1 MIQKTNIRNKYFYL
15 TVAAVGLLV
24 WIFIGPFIAALTAF
38 ALWIAS
44 FGFDEEVDVDK
55 ERTDRV
61 RLVVN
66 EAFNRSKGVMNSNVL
81 LGAWGLDASQSVGDD
96 LVHKRLLYNMM
107 TGMNRLGYG
116 FVPDFRYGHRR
127 LAFNE
132 PCVVYRTSV
141 NPNAGIPESVH
152 TAELFLK
159 LLAIT
164 MNGQY
169 PSQADFE
176 FIKKSIATLEPAAKH
191 HPHLMA
197 FILWQVQKKQ
207 PYDKKTK
214 DEVLVLPQETKRV
227 FLNMLVESVSTS
239 GSIDD
244 SRIEALKKILPTLD
258 MNPDMIHSLLHQSL
272 TDEAFALFE
281 DGFAVIEPAQVGTEY
296 SIPQQN
302 AGPQGC
308 LQELPFDHSQQES
321 CLPDQEAQNDPAP
334 FLDERRLAE
343 LKAHTQEAQELLAD
357 IFADETEPQEVGGQ
371 PGKTTPEHGGS
382 EAGKSD
388 SDPMM
393 QILRRLLEK
402 DTWRRDEVQEILGAG
417 VMMGSALEKINDY
430 SYSVVDDAVI
440 EDADEYIYV
449 ATEYAEQLTPDEQ

>member
-1 MIQKTNIRNKYFYL
+1 MIRKTNIRNVYFFL
-15 TVAAVGLLV
+15 TVAAVGLFV
-24 WIFIGPFIAALTAF
+24 CIFIGPFIAALTAIV
-38 ALWIAS
+38 LWIAS
-44 FGFDEEVDVDK
+44 FSFDEEVDVDK

-66 EAFNRSKGVMNSNVL
+66 EALNRSKGVMNSDRL

-96 LVHKRLLYNMM
+96 LVHKRLLHNMM

-116 FVPDFRYGHRR
+116 FVPDYRYGHRR
-127 LAFNE
+127 LSFNE

-164 MNGQY
+164 MNGQQ
-169 PSQADFE
+169 SQQADFE
-176 FIKKSIATLEPAAKH
+176 FIKKSIATFEPAVEY

-197 FILWQVQKKQ
+197 FMLWQLQKKQ
-207 PYDKKTK
+207 PYDRKTK
-214 DEVLVLPQETKRV
+214 DEVIVLPQEKKRV
-227 FLNMLVESVSTS
+227 FLNMLVESVSAS

-258 MNPDMIHSLLHQSL
+258 MNPDMIHALLHQSL
-272 TDEAFALFE
+272 TDEGFALIDE
-281 DGFAVIEPAQVGTEY
+281 GFAVIEPAQVGTEY
-296 SIPQQN
+296 SIPQPK
-302 AGPQGC
+302 AAPDP
-308 LQELPFDHSQQES
+308 LP
-321 CLPDQEAQNDPAP
+321 P
-334 FLDERRLAE
+334 FLDERKLAE

-357 IFADETEPQEVGGQ
+357 IFADKAESQEVGGQ
-371 PGKTTPEHGGS
+371 PGQTTPEHGGS

-388 SDPMM
+388 SDPML

-402 DTWRRDEVQEILGAG
+402 DTWRRDEVQEILGPG

-449 ATEYAEQLTPDEQ
+449 VTEYAEQLTPDEQ

>member
-15 TVAAVGLLV
+15 IVAAVGLLV

-227 FLNMLVESVSTS
+227 FLNMLVESVSAA

-258 MNPDMIHSLLHQSL
+258 MNPDMIHALLHQSL
-272 TDEAFALFE
+272 TDDAFALID
-281 DGFAVIEPAQVGTEY
+281 DGFAVIEAAQVGTEY
-296 SIPQQN
+296 SIPQPK
-302 AGPQGC
+302 AA
-308 LQELPFDHSQQES
+308 
-321 CLPDQEAQNDPAP
+321 PDPSPP
-334 FLDERRLAE
+334 FLDERKLAE

-357 IFADETEPQEVGGQ
+357 IFADETEPQEVGVQ
-371 PGKTTPEHGGS
+371 PGQTTPEHGGS
-382 EAGKSD
+382 ELEKSD
-388 SDPMM
+388 VDPNPSQSDPLIE
-393 QILRRLLEK
+393 ILRRLLEN
-402 DTWRRDEVQEILGAG
+402 DTWRRDEVQEILGPG